1 MPNNV
6 VVNDVFGPNYSI
18 SEKRLE
24 QFSHVLDNPSECY
37 KFYWLEAILTLI
49 ATGESVLSFSD
60 LVDQKIAS
68 VWFTV
73 STYHLKLGANRQK
86 SGEENRSSN
95 NLEKAVNLLFPKSGL
110 SEDADRSDILKVL
123 KEHSQE
129 IWKFKA
135 EVTRSVAFHFLR
147 PYLSVG
153 NRDIKKA
160 STINEIMEENKKNP
174 LPYIIIEGKDIL
186 DRKLVVNPA
195 WINFLLTE
203 APILEKWIFFC
214 KIQFLEDR
222 NPGVPNVRY
231 KLKRPK
237 DYFRVRDYSNVKKLW
252 GLVISR
258 NPEIIDVYTCKPI
271 REEKYDL
278 DHFIPWSYV
287 GSDELWNLLPAES
300 RVNRFLKRNNLPK
313 WDDFFE
319 DYACMQYELY
329 KDVFCKEDFEI
340 YGQFEKCMAKNLT
353 SLWARNELYQI
364 GNTESSF
371 INILETHIKPI
382 YSDAERSNFQS
393 SFSKSLVNDYLL
405 KK

>member
-1 MPNNV
+1 M
-6 VVNDVFGPNYSI
+6 
-18 SEKRLE
+18 
-24 QFSHVLDNPSECY
+24 
-37 KFYWLEAILTLI
+37 
-49 ATGESVLSFSD
+49 
-60 LVDQKIAS
+60 
-68 VWFTV
+68 
-73 STYHLKLGANRQK
+73 
-86 SGEENRSSN
+86 
-95 NLEKAVNLLFPKSGL
+95 
-110 SEDADRSDILKVL
+110 
-123 KEHSQE
+123 
-129 IWKFKA
+129 
-135 EVTRSVAFHFLR
+135 
-147 PYLSVG
+147 
-153 NRDIKKA
+153 
-160 STINEIMEENKKNP
+160 
-174 LPYIIIEGKDIL
+174 
-186 DRKLVVNPA
+186 
-195 WINFLLTE
+195 
-203 APILEKWIFFC
+203 
-214 KIQFLEDR
+214 
-222 NPGVPNVRY
+222 
-231 KLKRPK
+231 
-237 DYFRVRDYSNVKKLW
+237 
-252 GLVISR
+252 
-258 NPEIIDVYTCKPI
+258 
-271 REEKYDL
+271 